1 MYDERLND
9 SVLAKLKYAPI
20 FFLSFG
26 YWMASSNQLLSNEF
40 LNPIFKASDTRET
53 DHVAL
58 DIFTANGWSTPA
70 FPLLVMCLLTLF
82 FCWFGCYIMPCF
94 EKCCP
99 KIRIAAIDIDQPID
113 SYFASC
119 DEHDRNWTVMEE
131 ENSRQNLNNLKIL
144 TDDAYE
150 KMRDTKPTDGATL
163 QGVHSYDI
171 LANPLYSDMFQ
182 YVNASIPNRT
192 DYIIDDDEDEG
203 NDAIQ
208 SDLVRAVLNLSFMTE
223 EKAMNFKFCKYAY
236 GEQLASK
243 MGMSLRSK
251 FSKKSQEELEENAWA
266 QRYATKGY
274 YQKFVS
280 EAWPASD
287 GTLSLDCYRQS

>member
-1 MYDERLND
+1 
-9 SVLAKLKYAPI
+9 
-20 FFLSFG
+20 
-26 YWMASSNQLLSNEF
+26 
-40 LNPIFKASDTRET
+40 
-53 DHVAL
+53 
-58 DIFTANGWSTPA
+58 
-70 FPLLVMCLLTLF
+70 
-82 FCWFGCYIMPCF
+82 MPCF

-131 ENSRQNLNNLKIL
+131 ENARENLANLKIL

-236 GEQLASK
+236 GEQLNSK
-243 MGMSLRSK
+243 IAMSLRSK

-266 QRYATKGY
+266 QRYPTKGY
-274 YQKFVS
+274 YQKVVS

-287 GTLSLDCYRQS
+287 GTLSLVCYR